1 MLVGVDIGGTFTDLC
16 SSVDGRLR
24 VHKVPSTPRDPAQA
38 MLAGL
43 AALSP
48 EGLEVIARISHGSTV
63 ATNAILE
70 RKGARTA
77 LIATGGYRDILAIG
91 RQNRPQLY
99 ALQPQLPPPLIPR
112 RWCYEVPER
121 LDHSG
126 AVLVPLDMD
135 ALDRVLD
142 DLAVQRIEAV
152 AVCFLYSYLNPAHER
167 AVRARILARGLLSED
182 QIALSS
188 EVLPEFRE
196 YERASTVALEAYV
209 RPAMSRYLHSLESRL
224 PATTVLRVIKS
235 DGGIVS
241 ARRARRQAVHTALS
255 GPAAGAIGGFML
267 AQMAGYDHAITVD
280 IGGTS
285 TDVGLCPGKL
295 VRRAE
300 SEIGGLPLRT
310 RLLDIETIGAGGGS
324 IARLDAGGALVV
336 GPQSA
341 GADPG
346 PIVYG
351 QGGQQLTVTDA
362 NTLLGRLD
370 APHFLGGAMALYP
383 ELAGPPLERLGT
395 AMGRDAESAALG
407 IVRVANVNIDRAL
420 RRVSVARG
428 HDPRDFTLVAFGG
441 AGPLHACEV
450 AEGLQIPRVL
460 VPRYPGVLCALGLL
474 MADVALERSRAV
486 LQVVSPALTRALRA
500 ELDEMLAL
508 AHDDLTEEGIEDEA
522 MAYLPLVD
530 ARYRGQSYE
539 LAMSFTEDLEA
550 AFHEAHAR
558 AYGHA
563 MPGRPVE
570 VVNLRLQASG
580 IVRKPALLPEATVE
594 SDGSAALLGRK
605 RVVCA
610 GGPAEIDL
618 YARAR
623 LAPGARFTGPALVV
637 QMDST
642 VYVPPGWHAR
652 VDGYRNVI
660 LERTWHSSPVS
671 HGTGDVPQREIGA
684 PGNSRGSWI
693 GTRCP

>member
-16 SSVDGRLR
+16 ASVDGRLR
-24 VHKVPSTPRDPAQA
+24 VHKVPSTPHDPAQA

-48 EGLEVIARISHGSTV
+48 DGLTGIARVSHGSTV

-77 LIATGGYRDILAIG
+77 LIATQGYRDILAIG
-91 RQNRPQLY
+91 RQNRPVLY

-121 LDHSG
+121 LDHNG
-126 AVLVPLDMD
+126 AVLTPLDTD

-142 DLAVQRIEAV
+142 DMAAQGIEAV
-152 AVCFLYSYLNPAHER
+152 AICFLYSYLNPAHER
-167 AVRARILARGLLSED
+167 AVRDRILARGVLDKD

-209 RPAMSRYLHSLESRL
+209 RPVMSRYLRHLEKEL
-224 PATTVLRVIKS
+224 PTETTLRVIKS

-241 ARRARRQAVHTALS
+241 ARRARGQAVHTALS
-255 GPAAGAIGGFML
+255 GPAAGAIGGLTL
-267 AQMAGYDHAITVD
+267 AQLAGYGRAITID
-280 IGGTS
+280 MGGTS
-285 TDVGLCPGKL
+285 TDVGLWPGRL
-295 VRRAE
+295 VRRPE

-324 IARLDAGGALVV
+324 IARLDAGGALLV

-346 PIVYG
+346 PVVYG
-351 QGGQQLTVTDA
+351 QGGQEVTVTDA

-370 APHFLGGAMALYP
+370 AAHFLGGAMPLYP
-383 ELAGPPLERLGT
+383 EKARLPLAQLG
-395 AMGRDAESAALG
+395 ARMGSDAQGAALG
-407 IVRVANVNIDRAL
+407 IIRVANVNIDRAL

-474 MADVALERSRAV
+474 MADVAIERSRAV
-486 LQVVSPALTRALRA
+486 LQIVSPELMRSLRA
-500 ELDEMLAL
+500 AMEEMLVL
-508 AHDDLTEEGIEDEA
+508 ARDDLREEGIAEEA
-522 MAYLPLVD
+522 MAFQPLVD
-530 ARYRGQSYE
+530 VRYRGQSYE
-539 LAMSFTEDLEA
+539 LTVPYSEDIA
-550 AFHEAHAR
+550 GSYHCAHVQ

-563 MPGRPVE
+563 MPERSVE
-570 VVNLRLQASG
+570 VVNLRLQATG
-580 IVRKPALLPEATVE
+580 WVRKPTLAAEPEVE
-594 SDGSAALLGRK
+594 SDVGGAKLGRR
-605 RVVCA
+605 RVVC
-610 GGPAEIDL
+610 GDGPAEIDL
-618 YARAR
+618 YARGELLPGAR
-623 LAPGARFTGPALVV
+623 LAGPALLV

-642 VYVPPGWHAR
+642 TYMPRGWHAR
-652 VDGYRNVI
+652 VDGYRNLI
-660 LERTWHSSPVS
+660 LER
-671 HGTGDVPQREIGA
+671 G
-684 PGNSRGSWI
+684 
-693 GTRCP
+693 